1 MTIKGQDWASYQ
13 SATPSTA
20 GLDFVFIKATEGT
33 SYVSPRMAS
42 QAAHAR
48 SAGLVV
54 GFYHFLHAGS
64 IAAQAAYFVDK
75 AASLEGDP
83 LFVDW
88 ETAPGGGYASCA
100 EKDAFIKEVQRL
112 RGSSHRVGLY
122 CNLDFWKNRD
132 NTSFA
137 GDALWIADYVTA
149 AKPRIQSAWR
159 FHQYTSTPVDT
170 NVAAFASRASL
181 KAWAAVGTATPP
193 KTPVKPPAKPKPV
206 VDLSN
211 LIAASKA
218 DPKAKQGHTTHAADV
233 KVVEAALKAEKLLA
247 STYASDGSF
256 GTTTVTAYAAWQ
268 RKCGYKGADANGIPG
283 SASLTKLGTKHG
295 FTVKG

>member
-20 GLDFVFIKATEGT
+20 GLDFAYIKATEGT
-33 SYVSPRMAS
+33 SYVNPRMTS

-48 SAGLVV
+48 AAGLVV

-64 IAAQAAYFVDK
+64 IPAQAAYFVDK

-88 ETAPGGGYASCA
+88 ESAPGGGYASCA
-100 EKDAFIKEVQRL
+100 EKDAFIREVQRL

-132 NTSFA
+132 TTSFA

-149 AKPRIQSAWR
+149 AKPRIEAPWL

-170 NVAAFASRASL
+170 NVANFANRAAL
-181 KAWAAVGTATPP
+181 KAWATVGTATPP
-193 KTPVKPPAKPKPV
+193 KAPAKPKPV

-211 LIAASKA
+211 LVAAAKA
-218 DPKAKQGHTTHAADV
+218 DPPAKQGHTTHAADV
-233 KVVEAALKAEKLLA
+233 KIVEAALKAEGLLA
-247 STYASDGSF
+247 SKYASDGSF
-256 GTTTVTAYAAWQ
+256 GTTTKTAYAAWQ
-268 RKCGYKGADANGIPG
+268 KSKAGGSYRGSDADGIPG
-283 SASLTKLGTKHG
+283 LASLKRLGAKHG